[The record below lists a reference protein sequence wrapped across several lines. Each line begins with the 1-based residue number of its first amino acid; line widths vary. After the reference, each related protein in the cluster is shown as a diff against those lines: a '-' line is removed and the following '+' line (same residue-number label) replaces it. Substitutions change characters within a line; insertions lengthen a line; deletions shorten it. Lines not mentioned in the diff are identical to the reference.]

1 MMILGMNAYH
11 GDVAAVLL
19 RDGEVIAAVEEERF
33 RRVKHWAWFPRESVL
48 ACLQIAGIDASN
60 AADAIAAGA
69 DGVAVISALSL
80 AADPQAAARTLR
92 ASVDAALAQSG
103 RR

>member
-1 MMILGMNAYH
+1 
-11 GDVAAVLL
+11 V
-19 RDGEVIAAVEEERF
+19 F
-33 RRVKHWAWFPRESVL
+33 RRRAPNFPL
-48 ACLQIAGIDASN
+48 CGIAGIDASN

-80 AADPQAAARTLR
+80 ATDPQAEARTLR
-92 ASVDAALAQSG
+92 ASVDAALARQNG